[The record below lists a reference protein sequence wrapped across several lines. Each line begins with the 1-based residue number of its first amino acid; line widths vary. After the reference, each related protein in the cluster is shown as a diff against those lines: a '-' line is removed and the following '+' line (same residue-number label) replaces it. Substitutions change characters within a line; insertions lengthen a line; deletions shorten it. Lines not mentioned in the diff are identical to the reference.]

1 MEKPVRETE
10 LMERIS
16 RLLVSNRVQTVL
28 VADDDADLRRVVS
41 RELERLGHRT
51 IEAEDGRQ
59 AIERVYEHPVDL
71 ILLDVRMPRMD
82 GMVTLEALRASPPTR
97 NIPVILMT
105 GDELMLQSRVA
116 DRDEDS
122 DTEMLS
128 KAMSPRDLASMI
140 HRALQAQGVSGA

>member
-59 AIERVYEHPVDL
+59 AIERVFEHPVDL

>member
-1 MEKPVRETE
+1 
-10 LMERIS
+10 
-16 RLLVSNRVQTVL
+16 
-28 VADDDADLRRVVS
+28 
-41 RELERLGHRT
+41 
-51 IEAEDGRQ
+51 
-59 AIERVYEHPVDL
+59 
-71 ILLDVRMPRMD
+71 
-82 GMVTLEALRASPPTR
+82 ASPPTR